1 MLSKRKDSLIRSVDL
16 EPNTGRKIV
25 QVYFQRFNNQLLTDI
40 RFRLDSGAD
49 ISTIRKAD
57 LNKIGYSMEWI
68 DKNKKEDTTIKIRMA
83 DNTERNGIYIEIP
96 VMNFMEKDFYNF
108 KIYIVPDEGFDY
120 SNLLGLD
127 VSTEFNYCTD
137 NQDGILEFYRIDE
150 SKFVVSKD
158 TSRQRLGEINK

>member
-1 MLSKRKDSLIRSVDL
+1 VDL